1 MWTKAAMTSSDTI
14 WTGGT
19 FCDPSRRMILTVLD
33 VGSTDGWLYFDG
45 VALTSCA
52 PLPCDAPLDRGDAS
66 AASTLQPGRRYRD
79 AATGLC
85 FRCLRSA
92 PGTLRFGRTL
102 LNPVEVTPTP
112 RGAKICMQR

>member
-19 FCDPSRRMILTVLD
+19 FCDPSRRMILTVLHAGPTS
-33 VGSTDGWLYFDG
+33 GSLYFDG
-45 VALTSCA
+45 APLTSCG
-52 PLPCDAPLDRGDAS
+52 PLPCDAPLDRVDARG
-66 AASTLQPGRRYRD
+66 ASTLQPGLRYRD
-79 AATGLC
+79 AATGLS

-92 PGTLRFGRTL
+92 PGALRFGSTL

-112 RGAKICMQR
+112 RPREICMQR